1 MHWKPHLGVVDLELC
16 FGEETKEFTVSIAQ
30 ALIISQFEWQ
40 LTWESEDLAAA
51 SGVALDCLA
60 DKAQIWVQSGV
71 LRKKFDRNTKKVV
84 YALVEDPA
92 MHVKKPHANTVPD
105 ISVMSQEQQMEM
117 NMKVYESYIMGMVT
131 NLESL
136 PLEKIHN
143 MLKMFVLE
151 PVYDKTLGELEAF
164 LARLVND
171 GKLTFDGI
179 VYRKKK
185 R

>member
-30 ALIISQFEWQ
+30 ALIISQFERQ

-92 MHVKKPHANTVPD
+92 MHVEKPHANTVPD

-136 PLEKIHN
+136 SLEKIHN
-143 MLKMFVLE
+143 MLKMSVLE
-151 PVYDKTLGELEAF
+151 PVYDMTLGELEAF